1 MMAWKKKFL
10 QQLASKYQT
19 FGAFVCA
26 VVALTVLVVSE
37 YGYRQIVKEAALIS
51 QQDETKSDLL
61 NLMYLASDA
70 ETSQRGYLLTDKTAY
85 LQPYEAAVQGIPKIL
100 NRLQNAFEEDPEG
113 LAMFSLISRTM
124 SSKLAELDITIH
136 LQKKGLLN
144 ASKAVLGTDLGQQK
158 MKDLRTDIQALRL
171 HHDMKT
177 NAMRE
182 RWTQIA
188 GWVRVAVAVT
198 TALSLITF
206 FYYAHF
212 YGSIAK
218 READRVIEK
227 EKARAEL
234 DLEVQ
239 KRTAELAALAAYLQA
254 MTEQERSHIARELH
268 DELGALLTMAKLDLS
283 SLRSL
288 LKNSPE
294 PVREKLNQLAETLNS
309 GITLKRNLIE
319 ALRPSALQHL
329 GLVPALRAMVE
340 AFAERSQLEVFVH
353 IDEVTV
359 PPDVGL
365 ALYRLAQ
372 EALTNV
378 QKYAQAK
385 VVRVS
390 LVVRPT
396 DIRLQISDDGIGFD
410 TTTSAKIGSRGLAG
424 MHYRMKAIGGCLH
437 IVSRPGNGTL
447 IEGIV
452 SRTS

>member
-1 MMAWKKKFL
+1 MTRGKKVL
-10 QQLASKYQT
+10 RQLASKYQT

-51 QQDETKSDLL
+51 QQDETRSDLL
-61 NLMYLASDA
+61 NLMSLASDA
-70 ETSQRGYLLTDKTAY
+70 ETSQRGYLLTDKAHY
-85 LQPYEAAVQGIPKIL
+85 LQPYEASVQAIPKL
-100 NRLQNAFEEDPEG
+100 LDRLRNAFLDDPQEMAM
-113 LAMFSLISRTM
+113 LALISRTL

-136 LQKKGLLN
+136 LQKQGLLN

-158 MKDLRTDIQALRL
+158 MKDLRADIHALRIR
-171 HHDMKT
+171 HDMKT

-198 TALSLITF
+198 TTLSLLTF

-212 YGSIAK
+212 YGAIAK
-218 READRVIEK
+218 READRVVEK
-227 EKARAEL
+227 EIARAQL
-234 DLEVQ
+234 DIEVR

-254 MTEQERSHIARELH
+254 MTEDERSRIARELH

-288 LKNSPE
+288 LKQSSE
-294 PVREKLNQLAETLNS
+294 AVREKLDQLGETLNS

-340 AFAERSQLEVFVH
+340 AFSERSQLEVFVH

-378 QKYAQAK
+378 QKYAHAK

-390 LVVRPT
+390 LVARPT
-396 DIRLQISDDGIGFD
+396 DIRLQISDDGVGFD
-410 TTTSAKIGSRGLAG
+410 TATSAKIGSHGLAG
-424 MHYRMKAIGGCLH
+424 MHYRMQAIGGSLQ
-437 IVSRPGNGTL
+437 IASRPGNGTL

-452 SRTS
+452 SRVS